1 MYMDKVFYLLFFVIF
16 LIIARLIPHPPNFS
30 PIIASAIFAPILL
43 KNRYY
48 GFIVP
53 LSALFISDVII
64 GFHIYQLVI
73 YLTLFTI
80 SLISPLKKYSKI
92 NLILYS
98 IGASI
103 WFFIITNFAVWLA
116 WDYYPKN
123 FEGLMQCYTL
133 AIPFFT
139 NTLISSILFI
149 SLFII
154 FKVWIEKLNAKTNN
168 YLTNNFFT
176 SKN

>member
-1 MYMDKVFYLLFFVIF
+1 MDKVFYFLFFVVF
-16 LIIARLIPHPPNFS
+16 LIIARLLPHPPNFS
-30 PIIASAIFAPILL
+30 PIIASAIVAPILL

-73 YLTLFTI
+73 YLILFTI

-98 IGASI
+98 IGSSI

-123 FEGLMQCYTL
+123 FEGLMNCYIL

-139 NTLISSILFI
+139 NTLISSIFFI

-154 FKVWIEKLNAKTNN
+154 FKTSIEKLNVKTNN

-176 SKN
+176 SKK

>member
-1 MYMDKVFYLLFFVIF
+1 MYLDKVFYILFFVAL
-16 LIIARLIPHPPNFS
+16 LIVARLIPHPPNFS
-30 PIIASAIFAPILL
+30 PIIASAIFAPILM

-48 GFIVP
+48 GSIVP
-53 LSALFISDVII
+53 LIALFISDVII

-73 YLTLFTI
+73 YLTIVTI
-80 SLISPLKKYSKI
+80 SLISPLNKYIKI

-123 FEGLMQCYTL
+123 FEGLMSCYIL

-139 NTLISSILFI
+139 NTLISSVFFI

-154 FKVWIEKLNAKTNN
+154 FKEWIEKLNAKTNN
-168 YLTNNFFT
+168 YFTDNFFT

>member
-1 MYMDKVFYLLFFVIF
+1 MDKLFYILFFLVF

-48 GFIVP
+48 GSIVP
-53 LSALFISDVII
+53 LIALFITDLII

-73 YLTLFTI
+73 YLTIITI
-80 SLISPLKKYSKI
+80 SLVSPFKKYFKI
-92 NLILYS
+92 NLIIYS

-123 FEGLMQCYTL
+123 FEGLITCYIL

-139 NTLISSILFI
+139 NTLLSSIFFT

-154 FKVWIEKLNAKTNN
+154 CKEWIEKLNAKTNN
-168 YLTNNFFT
+168 YFTNNFFT